1 VLMLGGVNNMGSLSS
16 AMHLFGA
23 IAVTLIGMAFFF
35 AIVGVFG
42 LSAAILALVLFIAL
56 AFVLFRRPQTEG
68 IPR

>member
-1 VLMLGGVNNMGSLSS
+1 MLGGVSVRSVIS

-23 IAVTLIGMAFFF
+23 IAVTLIGAGFFF

-42 LSAAILALVLFIAL
+42 LPAAIVALVLFIAL
-56 AFVLFRRPQTEG
+56 AAVIFRRPQAEG

>member
-1 VLMLGGVNNMGSLSS
+1 MLGGVSMRSLIS

-23 IAVTLIGMAFFF
+23 IAVTLIGVGFFF

-42 LSAAILALVLFIAL
+42 LAAAIVALLVFIAL
-56 AFVLFRRPQTEG
+56 ASVLFRRPQAEG

>member
-1 VLMLGGVNNMGSLSS
+1 MLLLGDLSVRNVIS

-23 IAVTLIGMAFFF
+23 IAVTLVGIGFFF

-42 LSAAILALVLFIAL
+42 LPAAIAALVLFIAL
-56 AFVLFRRPQTEG
+56 ASALFRRPQTEG

>member
-1 VLMLGGVNNMGSLSS
+1 MLMLGDISVRSVIS

-23 IAVTLIGMAFFF
+23 IAVTLIGIGFFF

-42 LSAAILALVLFIAL
+42 LPAAIGALVVFIAL
-56 AFVLFRRPQTEG
+56 ASVLFRRPQAEG

>member
-1 VLMLGGVNNMGSLSS
+1 VLMLGGMSMRSLIS

-23 IAVTLIGMAFFF
+23 IAVTLIGMGFFF

-42 LSAAILALVLFIAL
+42 LPAAIVALVLFIAL
-56 AFVLFRRPQTEG
+56 AFVLFRRPQAGG

>member
-1 VLMLGGVNNMGSLSS
+1 MLGGMSMRSLIS

-23 IAVTLIGMAFFF
+23 IAVTLIGMGFFF

-42 LSAAILALVLFIAL
+42 LPAAIVALVLFIAL
-56 AFVLFRRPQTEG
+56 AFVLFRRPQAGG

>member
-1 VLMLGGVNNMGSLSS
+1 VLVLGGVSMRSVIS

-23 IAVTLIGMAFFF
+23 IAVTLIGIGFFF

-42 LSAAILALVLFIAL
+42 LPPAIVALVLFIAL
-56 AFVLFRRPQTEG
+56 AAVIFRRPQAEG

>member
-1 VLMLGGVNNMGSLSS
+1 MLGGVRVRSLIS

-23 IAVTLIGMAFFF
+23 IAVTLIGVGFFF

-42 LSAAILALVLFIAL
+42 LAVAIVALLVFIAL
-56 AFVLFRRPQTEG
+56 ASVLFRRPQAEG